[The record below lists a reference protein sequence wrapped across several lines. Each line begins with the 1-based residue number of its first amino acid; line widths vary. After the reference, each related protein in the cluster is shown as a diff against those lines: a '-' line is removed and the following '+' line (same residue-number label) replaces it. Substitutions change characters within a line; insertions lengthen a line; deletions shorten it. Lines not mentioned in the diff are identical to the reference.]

1 MTKTILNRA
10 TPLATLARILAALVV
25 SGSASVSAQGDF
37 DAPRYVSGDLPAP
50 PVLGVSGGEVFLEV
64 VVGADGTVASIRT
77 LRTTP
82 AFTEATIEAVQ
93 GWSFTPAMQAIP
105 PSAEVTPP
113 TEPVSSPVF
122 VAAMFAPPALVGP
135 TLGEPPR
142 DVQPASADAPMPIS
156 AKRAGYPPRALGDGT
171 VLVEVT
177 VDDAGVVTDARIAVS
192 SPAFDEAAIGAA
204 RAWSFRPAR
213 RDGRAITTRVYLI
226 FAFQQPVTG
235 R

>member
-1 MTKTILNRA
+1 VTERILNCA
-10 TPLATLARILAALVV
+10 TPRATLASILAVLVL

-37 DAPRYVSGDLPAP
+37 VAPRYVSGDLPAP

-82 AFTEATIEAVQ
+82 PFTEATIEAVR

-122 VAAMFAPPALVGP
+122 VAAMFAPPALEGP

-142 DVQPASADAPMPIS
+142 DVQPASADVPMPIS
-156 AKRAGYPPRALGDGT
+156 AKRAGYPPRAVSDGT
-171 VLVEVT
+171 ALVEVT
-177 VDDAGVVTDARIAVS
+177 VDDAGVVTEARIDLS

-213 RDGRAITTRVYLI
+213 RDGRAIITRAYLI

-235 R
+235 P